1 MFAELTRRMRALFSR
16 TAEDRDQAQ
25 RWIMLDVETTG
36 LDPKNDQL
44 LAIAAV
50 AMRYTPS
57 TKRLELSIGD
67 SFEVVLRQAQ
77 PSGKENILIHHIGVQ
92 AQAEGSAPEDALEKF
107 RAWTD
112 DSPLMAFHAAF
123 DAEMIERAY
132 RRYHLAPLVNEW
144 LDIEPIARVVGGNH
158 KARALD
164 DWLTHFG
171 IECAVRH
178 QAASD
183 AFATAELLLRLWPA
197 VRKEAQSWKQLRTL
211 ARHAAWVPH

>member
-1 MFAELTRRMRALFSR
+1 MFAELKRRARALFDR
-16 TAEDRDQAQ
+16 TSEDRSLSQ

-50 AMRYTPS
+50 ALRYTPS
-57 TKRLELSIGD
+57 SARLELMIGD
-67 SFEVVLRQAQ
+67 SFEIVLRQAR
-77 PSGKENILIHHIGVQ
+77 PSTKDNILIHHIGVQ
-92 AQAEGSAPEDALEKF
+92 AQTEGCAPEEALEQF
-107 RAWTD
+107 RAWANG
-112 DSPLMAFHAAF
+112 SPLLAFHAAF
-123 DAEMIERAY
+123 DAAMIERAF
-132 RRYHLAPLVNEW
+132 RRYQLPPLVNEW
-144 LDIEPIARVVGGNH
+144 LDIEPIARVVGGNS

-164 DWLTHFG
+164 DWLTHFE

-197 VRKEAQSWKQLRTL
+197 VRKEAQTWKQLRTL
-211 ARHAAWVPH
+211 ARHAAWVPQ